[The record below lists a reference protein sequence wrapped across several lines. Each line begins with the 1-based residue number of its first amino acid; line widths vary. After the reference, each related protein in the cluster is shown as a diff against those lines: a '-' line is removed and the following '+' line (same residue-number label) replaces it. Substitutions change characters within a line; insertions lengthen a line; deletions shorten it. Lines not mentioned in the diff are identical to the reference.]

1 MPSPE
6 ATSAVVVRI
15 PVPAALTRSRR
26 RWDWAAGVGVPAHV
40 TILYPFVPPGGL
52 VPKVRRS
59 LAAIAANQ
67 EPFLVVF
74 DEVRRFPGVVYLAPR
89 PVAPFLLLT
98 EAVAGRF
105 PDFPPYGGAFA
116 EVIPHLTV
124 AESHVAPLDEI
135 AVDTAAVL
143 PFRHRVTALE
153 VLVEGGDGRWHRRW
167 RIPLGVRP

>member
-15 PVPAALTRSRR
+15 PVPEALTRSRR
-26 RWDWAAGVGVPAHV
+26 RWDRAARSGVPAHV

-52 VPKVRRS
+52 VPEVRRS
-59 LAAIAANQ
+59 LAAIAADQ

-89 PVAPFLLLT
+89 PVAPFMLLT
-98 EAVAGRF
+98 DAVAARF
-105 PDFPPYGGAFA
+105 PGFPPYGGAFA
-116 EVIPHLTV
+116 EVIPHLTI

-135 AVDTAAVL
+135 AAETAAVI

-153 VLVEGGDGRWHRRW
+153 ILVEGGDGRWHRRW